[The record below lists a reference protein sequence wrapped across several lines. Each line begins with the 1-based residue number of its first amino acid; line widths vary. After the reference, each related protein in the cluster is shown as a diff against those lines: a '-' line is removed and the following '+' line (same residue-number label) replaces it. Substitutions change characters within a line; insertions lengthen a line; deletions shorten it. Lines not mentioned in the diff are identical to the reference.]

1 MRVPTGEHSQAMLA
15 SHWEHTV
22 YQVCG
27 CVGHAA
33 PAAGWA
39 EASSLA
45 REGHKLLISAVFAAN
60 SDKAI
65 AEQATFQEPAKFP
78 LHEDRHATVA
88 LRGLG
93 KKGLE
98 ILLYHFVEER
108 ILGCTALVLDGGNLS
123 QDSKGEELSSGAG
136 RMPCASEIR
145 AAPSPTRLG
154 VSTR

>member
-1 MRVPTGEHSQAMLA
+1 
-15 SHWEHTV
+15 
-22 YQVCG
+22 VCG
-27 CVGHAA
+27 CVGHSA

-45 REGHKLLISAVFAAN
+45 REGDKLLIAAVFASN

-78 LHEDRHATVA
+78 LNEDRHATVA
-88 LRGLG
+88 VRGLG

-98 ILLYHFVEER
+98 ILLYHSIKER
-108 ILGCTALVLDGGNLS
+108 ILGCTALVLDSGNLS
-123 QDSKGEELSSGAG
+123 RDSKGKELSSRAI

-145 AAPSPTRLG
+145 AAPRSSRLG
-154 VSTR
+154 VLTR